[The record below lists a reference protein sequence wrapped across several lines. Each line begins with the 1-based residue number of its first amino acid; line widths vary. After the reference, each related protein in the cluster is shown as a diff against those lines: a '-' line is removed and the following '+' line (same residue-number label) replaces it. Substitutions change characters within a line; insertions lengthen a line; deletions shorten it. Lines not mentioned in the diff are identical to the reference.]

1 MTLLLFLF
9 GELVW
14 SKETCMGAR
23 LTRSEL
29 RWLILCVNLARP
41 QSPYIWSNIILNV
54 SVKLFLNEVSI

>member
-1 MTLLLFLF
+1 
-9 GELVW
+9 
-14 SKETCMGAR
+14 MGAR

-29 RWLILCVNLARP
+29 RWLILCVNLARL